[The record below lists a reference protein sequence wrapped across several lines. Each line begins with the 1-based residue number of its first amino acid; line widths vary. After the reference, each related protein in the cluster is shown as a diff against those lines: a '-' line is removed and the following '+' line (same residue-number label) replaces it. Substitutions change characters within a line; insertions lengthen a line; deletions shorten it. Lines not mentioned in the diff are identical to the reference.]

1 MYSAVKKNLDI
12 LMTIFHL
19 GSSLPQSRQLG
30 KDQNIY
36 MWVINKISLKEGGV
50 CGSLLLS
57 HLFSE
62 IPMPAPC

>member
-30 KDQNIY
+30 KDQNIC
-36 MWVINKISLKEGGV
+36 INVGHYKKDMYVGHYYYRTYFPKLQCER
-50 CGSLLLS
+50 L
-57 HLFSE
+57 
-62 IPMPAPC
+62 A